1 MLIRFNKGLLERRVR
16 DLYFLLVAGAS
27 ADDTSAWGGAFT
39 FAVDCLPSDVFWN
52 YGSAFIYIMLF
63 AGGAAD
69 YTADVGAFTF
79 DVSTS
84 PSNAYW
90 SIGSAY

>member
-1 MLIRFNKGLLERRVR
+1 MLI
-16 DLYFLLVAGAS
+16 AGAD
-27 ADDTSAWGGAFT
+27 AGAAPAMGGA
-39 FAVDCLPSDVFWN
+39 LPFDVLASPSSTWWN
-52 YGSAFIYIMLF
+52 VGSAFIYIMLF
-63 AGGAAD
+63 AGGGAD

-79 DVSTS
+79 DVSTP